1 MPPQENKTR
10 REGFEYLPHTADAK
24 FRAYGATIEEAF
36 ENAARAMFNVM
47 IDTQPVLS
55 KVSKSIEVT
64 SADLDGLLVD
74 WLSELLYLFEVESV
88 VFADFSISSIHRDN
102 NEYSLLA
109 TAYGEPIDLM
119 RHQFNTEV
127 KAVTY
132 NGLEITELD
141 QEWVVQVIVDI

>member
-1 MPPQENKTR
+1 MPPQENKTG

-47 IDTQPVLS
+47 IDTKPVLS
-55 KVSKSIEVT
+55 EVSENIELT
-64 SADLDGLLVD
+64 AADLDGLLVD
-74 WLSELLYLFEVESV
+74 WLSELLYLFEVEAV
-88 VFADFSISSIHRDN
+88 VFADFSISSIHMDN
-102 NEYSLLA
+102 GEYSLLA

-132 NGLEITELD
+132 NELKITELD
-141 QEWVVQVIVDI
+141 QEWVVQVVVDT